1 MTHDYPYRGVS
12 RTLLK
17 DWSELKSDENPRYT
31 IDGFNCFYG
40 KRIKPTLK
48 ASFTSTGFPCI
59 ANISSKMLK
68 RHCSTEEL
76 STLCADHV
84 VLIIGLDLSS
94 KNVNSVLKGTDVESY
109 TQRFQELVLLC
120 SRMVPEE
127 FDKVEKYTGGLPDN
141 IQASVM
147 ASKPKM
153 LQEAIELARSLMDQ
167 KNVDRAYTVGPSEK
181 KEYAGTLPLCNK

>member
-1 MTHDYPYRGVS
+1 MTQDYPYRGVS
-12 RTLLK
+12 HALLK

-31 IDGFNCFYG
+31 IDEFNCFYE

-84 VLIIGLDLSS
+84 VLIMGLDLSS
-94 KNVNSVLKGTDVESY
+94 KNVVDHTVEIKNSWGKNWGKDGFPSY
-109 TQRFQELVLLC
+109 DRP
-120 SRMVPEE
+120 RM
-127 FDKVEKYTGGLPDN
+127 
-141 IQASVM
+141 I
-147 ASKPKM
+147 
-153 LQEAIELARSLMDQ
+153 
-167 KNVDRAYTVGPSEK
+167 GP
-181 KEYAGTLPLCNK
+181 YQQ